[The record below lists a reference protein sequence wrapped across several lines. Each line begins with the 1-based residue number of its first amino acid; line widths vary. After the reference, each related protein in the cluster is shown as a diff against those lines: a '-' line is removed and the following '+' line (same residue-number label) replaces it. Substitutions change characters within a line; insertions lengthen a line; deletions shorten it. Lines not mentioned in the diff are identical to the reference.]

1 MVVIIEMVET
11 RNALLR
17 ELKGMLY
24 GSVEIRERDSKKY
37 IYLHQREDGLS
48 TTKYLGDYT
57 DDLYA
62 LIIKNNLRAK
72 EIKKELKR
80 IEKELSLSGYIEC
93 EIEEKVARNID
104 FARKH
109 MVDTIYKQAVLE
121 GIATTYADT
130 ETIIDG
136 GKVSGM
142 AVNDIMKVVNLKH
155 AWEFVLSK
163 YVITAP
169 TNFALL
175 CETNRLIE
183 EGFYYN
189 AGKVRLTPVS
199 IGGTTWKPSVPN
211 ESDVKEELQTILDSD
226 IDTLDKAVELLL
238 YVMKRQIFIDGNKRT
253 AVVFAN
259 HLLISKGLGLIVIPS
274 ELVEEYKGLLIS
286 YYEGRDEKA
295 IKTFLKNKCYIAL

>member
-11 RNALLR
+11 RNVLLR
-17 ELKGMLY
+17 ELKSMLY

-72 EIKKELKR
+72 VIKKELKR
-80 IEKELSLSGYIEC
+80 IEKELSASGYIES

-211 ESDVKEELQTILDSD
+211 ESDVKEELQTILDAD
-226 IDTLDKAVELLL
+226 MDTLDKAVELLL

-259 HLLISKGLGLIVIPS
+259 HLLISNGLGLIVIPS

-286 YYEGRDEKA
+286 YYEGKDEKA
-295 IKTFLKNKCYIAL
+295 IKTFLKNRCYIAL